1 MAKSEMSE
9 WIPVTERVPEVCE
22 DVLIC
27 DRRGHI
33 DFGFLYSKDGSRRW
47 WENSDLDVIEENDAK
62 KGITAWMPLPKPY
75 KEHSGREQGHHRGIA
90 GGDRPMRNENGT
102 AAAETLLVIIAVVT
116 LAVMIVR

>member
-1 MAKSEMSE
+1 MSE

-33 DFGFLYSKDGSRRW
+33 DFGFLYSEDGSRRW
-47 WENSDLDVIEENDAK
+47 WENSDLDVIEENDIK

-75 KEHSGREQGHHRGIA
+75 KEHSGREQGDHRGIV
-90 GGDRPMRNENGT
+90 GGTMKNENGT
-102 AAAETLLVIIAVVT
+102 AVAEILLVIIAVTT